1 MNSFMIAL
9 AGNSIFEITKRNR
22 IIGLSRFIRKIRRN
36 VNTTEGKK
44 GGKTEFTPI
53 AITYCILW
61 FLAKK
66 ASSLLAKFWRSAC
79 VNADG
84 PPV

>member
-1 MNSFMIAL
+1 MIVL
-9 AGNSIFEITKRNR
+9 IRYSIFEITKRNR
-22 IIGLSRFIRKIRRN
+22 IIGLSRFSRKITRN
-36 VNTTEGKK
+36 VNNAGGRK

-53 AITYCILW
+53 VVTYCILW

-79 VNADG
+79 VNANG